1 VTAGEQDAR
10 NPRYKYRAL
19 LGAIRMHQ
27 PSGRL
32 LDIGCGSGRFLEV
45 VAQEGGYEQSGI
57 DLSDLQAEF
66 SGEAFD
72 VVTMFDVL
80 QRAPDLP
87 AALAAARARLRPNGI
102 LAISVPVYDGP
113 VGILVDAMDT
123 DPLHLQKLG
132 REEWVGQCQANG
144 LRVLRWTGIVRTFL
158 AGKVALHVQSRRL
171 RRVSPAILV
180 LATPA

>member
-1 VTAGEQDAR
+1 MTTAEHDAR

-32 LDIGCGSGRFLEV
+32 LDVGIGSGRFLEV
-45 VAQEGGYEQSGI
+45 VAREGGYESTGI
-57 DLSDLQAEF
+57 ALSELDGEF
-66 SGEAFD
+66 TGEAFD

-80 QRAPDLP
+80 QRAPDLG
-87 AALAAARARLRPNGI
+87 AALAAARSRLRPNGI

-132 REEWVGQCQANG
+132 REEWVRQCQVNG

-171 RRVSPAILV
+171 RAVSPAILV

>member
-1 VTAGEQDAR
+1 VTDAEHDAR

-32 LDIGCGSGRFLEV
+32 LDVGTGSGRFLEV
-45 VAQEGGYEQSGI
+45 VDQEGGYESTGI
-57 DLSDLQAEF
+57 ELSELDEEF
-66 SGEAFD
+66 EGEPFD

-87 AALAAARARLRPNGI
+87 ATLAAARARLRPNGI

-123 DPLHLQKLG
+123 DPAHLQKLG
-132 REEWVGQCQANG
+132 RDEWVRQCQAHG

-158 AGKVALHVQSRRL
+158 GGKVALHVQSRRL
-171 RRVSPAILV
+171 RSVSPAILV